1 MKTTK
6 MKTLKL
12 LILGIVLILAGSAQG
27 QLSVNVHIGTAPS
40 WGPSGY
46 DDVRYYYLPDVEA
59 YYDIHSS
66 MFIYI
71 SGNRWVRSSYL
82 PRHYRNYDLN
92 RGYKVVMHDY
102 RGNTPYTHYYQHKKT
117 YSKGYRSHDNR
128 NYGEWNE
135 RTYNRQPSHK
145 VVQQSSRQNNS
156 YHKQPVR
163 KMEQRHDNGNSK
175 GNSRGNSHGNDKHDN
190 GGNNKGKH

>member
-1 MKTTK
+1 

-27 QLSVNVHIGTAPS
+27 QLSVNVHIGTTPS

-71 SGNRWVRSSYL
+71 SGNRWVRSTYL
-82 PRHYRNYDLN
+82 PRQYRNYDLN

-102 RGNTPYTHYYQHKKT
+102 RGNSPYTYYNVHRKS

-135 RTYNRQPSHK
+135 KSYKRYNSK
-145 VVQQSSRQNNS
+145 KEFKQSNHNNG
-156 YHKQPVR
+156 YDRQPVR
-163 KMEQRHDNGNSK
+163 KMEQRHDNGNYK
-175 GNSRGNSHGNDKHDN
+175 GNSRGNEKHDN

>member
-1 MKTTK
+1 

-12 LILGIVLILAGSAQG
+12 LILGIVLILAGSAQS
-27 QLSVNVHIGTAPS
+27 QLSVNVHIGTTPS

-59 YYDIHSS
+59 YYDVHSS

-82 PRHYRNYDLN
+82 PRQYRNYDLN

-102 RGNTPYTHYYQHKKT
+102 RGNTPYTHYYEHRKA
-117 YSKGYRSHDNR
+117 YSKGYRSHNNR

-135 RTYNRQPSHK
+135 RKTSRQPSHK
-145 VVQQSSRQNNS
+145 VVQQSRNNNS
-156 YHKQPVR
+156 YDRQPVR
-163 KMEQRHDNGNSK
+163 KMQQRHDNGNSK
-175 GNSRGNSHGNDKHDN
+175 GNSHGNEKHDK
-190 GGNNKGKH
+190 GGHDKGKH